1 MTNQPDILTID
12 EMEKLVNEHSELY
25 GTDINEDYNSMESS
39 KIAEVT
45 IIYSKKQPRINQKT
59 GKNLKYFP
67 KLYLFFHNESIWKMI
82 RPEKYQF
89 NWKPKTKSKED
100 LKLVKDLEKLVIDL
114 DLTKTQL
121 TRKALVKYC
130 NEIEK

>member
-67 KLYLFFHNESIWKMI
+67 KLYLFFHNES
-82 RPEKYQF
+82 YQ
-89 NWKPKTKSKED
+89 ND
-100 LKLVKDLEKLVIDL
+100 
-114 DLTKTQL
+114 
-121 TRKALVKYC
+121 
-130 NEIEK
+130 